1 MAPRTKA
8 TKTQESDLSA
18 WAGLA
23 RHGRAQIRFL
33 IALAFGIIVA
43 FYVPFNEKLAL
54 VVASK
59 PDGLLY
65 YVAGAIPRILAG
77 WNAGGWLYL
86 ILIGI
91 KMWQAEV
98 EGIKR
103 EAGIERESRIAVLV
117 IVTLGSFFTLL
128 ALFAQL
134 AALKTEH
141 GMDRNISVGL
151 SVSTIFLSWLLI
163 HTVFAIYY
171 AHEFHSEG
179 RDGARGG
186 SGGGLKF
193 PDDRT
198 PDYLDFLYFSFVVG
212 TTAQTSD
219 VDVTSRAMR
228 FVVMLHGI
236 LSFFF
241 NTAVIALAV
250 NLALQLVQGQTQQ

>member
-8 TKTQESDLSA
+8 TKPREQELSSWA
-18 WAGLA
+18 WVT
-23 RHGRAQIRFL
+23 RHARAQIRFL
-33 IALAFGIIVA
+33 IALFVGVA
-43 FYVPFNEKLAL
+43 VFLFVPIEDL
-54 VVASK
+54 V
-59 PDGLLY
+59 
-65 YVAGAIPRILAG
+65 PRILAG

-86 ILIGI
+86 LLVAI
-91 KMWQAEV
+91 KMGRAEI

-103 EAGIERESRIAVLV
+103 EAGIERESRIVVLV
-117 IVTLGSFFTLL
+117 VVIFGSIVTML

-134 AALKTEH
+134 MAIKSEH
-141 GMDRNISVGL
+141 GMDRTLSIGL

-163 HTVFAIYY
+163 HTVFALYY
-171 AHEFHSEG
+171 AHEFHTEG
-179 RDGARGG
+179 HGGARGQ
-186 SGGGLKF
+186 GGGLKF

-219 VDVTSRAMR
+219 VDVCSRAMR
-228 FVVMLHGI
+228 RVVMLHGI

-250 NLALQLVQGQTQQ
+250 NLAAQLVQG